1 MPTQKVLVNSNKY
14 KNGMQ
19 TNKFKSPVSLAESQR
34 LNAINRPSFTLSF
47 TFPTFKMLSLQNA
60 IMRAKSSTEVD
71 YNLRTSMN
79 LELDRVYY

>member
-1 MPTQKVLVNSNKY
+1 
-14 KNGMQ
+14 MQ
-19 TNKFKSPVSLAESQR
+19 PFKFKSPVSLSESQR
-34 LNAINRPSFTLSF
+34 QSAINRPSFTLSF

-79 LELDRVYY
+79 LELGQAFYSTYPVRYPSIY